1 MPRLRPNKK
10 TTVYLA
16 VFSLYAS
23 VVAFPRW
30 VDIIVYRLL
39 PKADCAITMVDSDR
53 PRANDSSVIITQ
65 FGSGAVGASLVSTKT
80 ALAEAAKEARGFHLA
95 MVDTNN
101 EKYGLVATERG
112 SSVTLHVK
120 PQSNFWIKTHAGPNS
135 GAVSIQCRGETRT
148 FDLFS
153 ESAQERHLYPAL
165 GRFNILNISLRA
177 LSYLVLSLAVFLLL
191 FLAYV
196 SLSQIRPGIEKTP
209 YRTWP
214 FFLATFVLL
223 ALYCYLRRR
232 SGYSPVPYGDTVY
245 YWNSVRDFGG
255 LKESWKN
262 PVTFRG
268 YLFPTLVY
276 LLQKLSPGKL
286 NPFNLY
292 AIFSSLTASLFV
304 TVIVPNLFRALAGRK
319 PCALSV
325 CLFGVVYLYF
335 WRDYTFY
342 VLTDQFALTTLFA
355 FLLFM
360 AIYLRGDRRR
370 PFLHL
375 FLSGLFIGATVNF
388 HTGYTFGLL
397 ATVLVFIAGSI
408 LNFLKK
414 DKILVGTREELRQ
427 AVLRVNSRG
436 LAVLL
441 LGILIVSLPQIFLNI
456 ERLRNTS
463 FGRLTPFP
471 YDYRGVW
478 EGSRD
483 QTLSEYAVFLSLR
496 HVSQGH
502 PYGLSDR
509 PGENIL
515 ANTYPGVDSFK
526 AGFSDFAN
534 IVAARPWDY
543 LSVMVN
549 KLFLMLDTKL
559 SEEYPTDRELG
570 RLEWLMFDS
579 ISGTNLFSLLNYC
592 IIAMALAFLFTKQL
606 RTTLTRA
613 EIATFLGVFVLI
625 GLPRLVAYVEWR
637 YFMAIYASL
646 YYVVSYSVAGNLAA
660 FRELPSRMATKYLV
674 VAFGIVNLFYFLSRI
689 YYPSLAWG

>member
-1 MPRLRPNKK
+1 MPRLRPDKK
-10 TTVYLA
+10 TAAYLA
-16 VFSLYAS
+16 AFSLYAS
-23 VVAFPRW
+23 VVALPRW

-53 PRANDSSVIITQ
+53 SRANDSSVIITQ
-65 FGSGAVGASLVSTKT
+65 FGAGAVKASLVSTKA

-95 MVDTNN
+95 MVDTNSG
-101 EKYGLVATERG
+101 KYGWVATEKG
-112 SSVTLHVK
+112 SSVTVHVK
-120 PQSNFWIKTHAGPNS
+120 PQSNFWIKAHVGPNS
-135 GAVSIQCRGETRT
+135 GAVAIQYKGETRT

-153 ESAQERHLYPAL
+153 ESAQERYLYPAL
-165 GRFNILNISLRA
+165 GRFNALNISLRA
-177 LSYLVLSLAVFLLL
+177 LSYLVLSLAIFLLL
-191 FLAYV
+191 LLAYV
-196 SLSQIRPGIEKTP
+196 SLSQIRKTP

-223 ALYCYLRRR
+223 VLYCYLRRR
-232 SGYSPVPYGDTVY
+232 NGYSPVPYGDTVY

-255 LKESWKN
+255 FNEAWRN

-276 LLQKLSPGKL
+276 LLQKLLPGKL
-286 NPFNLY
+286 DPFNLY
-292 AIFSSLTASLFV
+292 AIFSSLTTSLFL
-304 TVIVPNLFRALAGRK
+304 TVIVPNLFLALAGRK
-319 PCALSV
+319 PAVLSV

-370 PFLHL
+370 PFLYL
-375 FLSGLFIGATVNF
+375 FLSGLFLGGTVNF

-397 ATVLVFIAGSI
+397 ATVLVFIAGAI
-408 LNFLKK
+408 LNFFKK
-414 DKILVGTREELRQ
+414 DKILVGAQEEVRQ
-427 AVLRVNSRG
+427 TVLRVNSRG
-436 LAVLL
+436 LAVLVC
-441 LGILIVSLPQIFLNI
+441 GILIVSLPQIFLNI

-483 QTLSEYAVFLSLR
+483 QTLSEYVVFLSLQYAT
-496 HVSQGH
+496 QGH

-515 ANTYPGVDSFK
+515 ASTYPSVDGFK
-526 AGFSDFAN
+526 AGFTDFAN

-543 LSVMVN
+543 LSIMAN

-570 RLEWLMFDS
+570 PFEWLMFNS

-592 IIAMALAFLFTKQL
+592 VIAMALSFLCTKRL
-606 RTTLTRA
+606 RATLTRA

-625 GLPRLVAYVEWR
+625 GLPRLVAHVEWR

-646 YYVVSYSVAGNLAA
+646 YYVVAYSVAGNLEA
-660 FRELPSRMATKYLV
+660 FRELPSRMVTKYVLA
-674 VAFGIVNLFYFLSRI
+674 AFGVVNLFYFLSRI